1 MKRGDHKSDRISNRI
16 SGFTLVELLVGLTLL
31 GMLMILIF
39 SALNIGLRA
48 WDTGDQRA
56 GEASHQRIVQ
66 SFLRRELG
74 QVFPIRWRGIP
85 ESKIA
90 FEGAKSELKF
100 VTALNLGA
108 SIKEGGLQWG
118 HLYLAD
124 DPEQGPDGK
133 RRQSLFLKREVFDL
147 QAKGWDGLDNAKP
160 TRLIAGVKEVE
171 ISYFGAESDNVDP
184 KWNDEWTNPL
194 RVPLLVKLSV
204 KTDAGRDMP
213 ELVVALKLGEEA
225 GCYENAFQRQCGS
238 RRA

>member
-1 MKRGDHKSDRISNRI
+1 MTNAMRARH
-16 SGFTLVELLVGLTLL
+16 GFTLLEMLVGLTLL
-31 GMLMILIF
+31 GVLLILIY

-74 QVFPIRWRGIP
+74 QVFPIRWRGIA

-90 FEGAKSELKF
+90 FEGAKGEIKF

-108 SIKEGGLQWG
+108 SIKEGGLQWA
-118 HLYLAD
+118 HLYVAD
-124 DPEQGPDGK
+124 DPEEGADGK

-147 QAKGWDGLDNAKP
+147 QAKDWGGLDAAKP
-160 TRLIAGVKEVE
+160 TRLIAGVKEIE
-171 ISYFGAESDNVDP
+171 ISYFGSENDNIDP
-184 KWNDEWTNPL
+184 KWTNKWDFPL
-194 RVPLLVKLSV
+194 RVPTLIKVAV
-204 KTDAGRDMP
+204 KTDAGRDIP
-213 ELVVALKLGEEA
+213 ELVVALKLGEET
-225 GCYENAFQRQCGS
+225 GCYDNAFQRQCGS